1 MGIGGDDVNGR
12 QGGEDA
18 GRGDKADA
26 GANDGG
32 SIAGEGRRRTGGG
45 REVEWEDI

>member
-1 MGIGGDDVNGR
+1 MGVGGDDVNGR
-12 QGGEDA
+12 HGGED
-18 GRGDKADA
+18 GRNGDKADA

-32 SIAGEGRRRTGGG
+32 SIAGEGRGRPGGG